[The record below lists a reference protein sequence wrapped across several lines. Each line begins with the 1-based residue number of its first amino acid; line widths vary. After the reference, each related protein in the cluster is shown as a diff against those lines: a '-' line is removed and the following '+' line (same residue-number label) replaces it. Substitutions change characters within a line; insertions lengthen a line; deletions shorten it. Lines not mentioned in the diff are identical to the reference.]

1 MIGEVNQKNLH
12 LLIPSKV
19 SYLASMLVE
28 YKGFS
33 AIDAVKKIYSLQL
46 YKRLKIEST
55 KTWYLVPAALYKELE
70 SEL

>member
-33 AIDAVKKIYSLQL
+33 AIEAVKKIYSSQL

-55 KTWYLVPAALYKELE
+55 KTWYLGPADLYK
-70 SEL
+70 